1 MITKFIYG
9 NLTISFQKNDY
20 GFIQIFKYLLKNL
33 CKPIRLLE
41 KYNLLIWT
49 YANCCF
55 VAKEKALRESCWKF
69 GLSMLS
75 KWCNLYS
82 EPAISLCTREIRRV
96 KNVHPSNFYNGKMAT
111 AQMSIDS

>member
-41 KYNLLIWT
+41 KYNLLI
-49 YANCCF
+49 
-55 VAKEKALRESCWKF
+55 
-69 GLSMLS
+69 
-75 KWCNLYS
+75 
-82 EPAISLCTREIRRV
+82 
-96 KNVHPSNFYNGKMAT
+96 
-111 AQMSIDS
+111 